1 MNSMEIIALVVSA
14 VGVVSFAAIFTLLY
28 RSYANSVITEVDNGQ
43 NDVELIEETIYE
55 NYKNTKISRRIFKKV
70 KQVLF
75 YVLIILL
82 VPLMAIAI
90 VSKFR
95 DGVVMIGGRGV
106 IAVASGSMSE
116 KHPDNAYLAG
126 LDDQIPTY
134 DMIVI
139 ERVSSPT
146 DLKKYDT
153 IAYKNDEGVN
163 IIHRIVNIEYTA
175 DGTKFT
181 TRGDSNNA
189 DDKYKPTIDDVIGR
203 YTGKSIP
210 FVGLFVMFL
219 QSYSGIVTIAAVI
232 YCLLMIEWVGDKIYK
247 ARMARLMILQDSI
260 DFKKETEAKG
270 DITSSFVETIRF
282 RNIIYT
288 FDENGFVDKTVLDD
302 DELAAEADSDN
313 GEQIND
319 SETPPDEVR

>member
-55 NYKNTKISRRIFKKV
+55 NYKNTKISRRIFKRV

-95 DGVVMIGGRGV
+95 DGVVMIGGKGV

-116 KHPDNAYLAG
+116 KHPDNMSYLAG

-139 ERVSSPT
+139 ERVSSPA

-153 IAYKNDEGVN
+153 IAYVNDEGTN

-175 DGTKFT
+175 DGMKFT

-210 FVGLFVMFL
+210 FVGLFIMFL

-247 ARMARLMILQDSI
+247 ARMARLEILQNSI
-260 DFKKETEAKG
+260 DFKKETETGG

-302 DELAAEADSDN
+302 EELAAENSSDD

-319 SETPPDEVR
+319 SETPSN